1 MALIVQVEII
11 RRTEKKTT
19 HLGGWEEKWIQNY
32 KNQQNQNKTMQM
44 KMKIII
50 DTHYNFSQFV

>member
-19 HLGGWEEKWIQNY
+19 HLGGVGRKVDTKLQKPTKSKQNHA
-32 KNQQNQNKTMQM
+32 NENEN
-44 KMKIII
+44 
-50 DTHYNFSQFV
+50 NN

>member
-19 HLGGWEEKWIQNY
+19 HLGDGKKSGY
-32 KNQQNQNKTMQM
+32 KITKTNKIKT
-44 KMKIII
+44 KPCK
-50 DTHYNFSQFV
+50 

>member
-19 HLGGWEEKWIQNY
+19 HLGVGRKVDTKLQ
-32 KNQQNQNKTMQM
+32 NQQNQNKTMQM